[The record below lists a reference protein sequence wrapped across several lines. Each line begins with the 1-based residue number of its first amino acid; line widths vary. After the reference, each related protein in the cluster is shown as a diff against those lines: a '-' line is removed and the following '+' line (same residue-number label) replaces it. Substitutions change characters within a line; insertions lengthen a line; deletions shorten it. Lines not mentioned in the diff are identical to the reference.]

1 MEDNNKLNEL
11 IAKIFKLTGARTI
24 KRKELDN
31 LNSAIKTIK
40 ECASKDNLI
49 GYVVIGLSNTGDAVQ
64 ALAGSEFSTYE
75 MMTQFFKVITKEN
88 SSLGRTI
95 LEKLKSN
102 FEETKAS
109 KLEDE
114 IDDDD
119 DCDDDEDEDD
129 VKKEI
134 AEEIKNILSK
144 CFDIDPED
152 LDKK

>member
-1 MEDNNKLNEL
+1 MKDNNKLNEL

-31 LNSAIKTIK
+31 LNSAVETIR
-40 ECASKDNLI
+40 ECVEEDKLI
-49 GYVVIGLSNTGDAVQ
+49 GYVVIGLSNTGDTVQ
-64 ALAGSEFSTYE
+64 ALVGSDFSTYE
-75 MMTQFFKVITKEN
+75 MMTQFFKTITKEK
-88 SSLGRTI
+88 SSLSREI
-95 LEKLKSN
+95 LEKIKCN
-102 FEETKAS
+102 FEETKTS
-109 KLEDE
+109 KSEDE

-144 CFDIDPED
+144 YFDIDPED